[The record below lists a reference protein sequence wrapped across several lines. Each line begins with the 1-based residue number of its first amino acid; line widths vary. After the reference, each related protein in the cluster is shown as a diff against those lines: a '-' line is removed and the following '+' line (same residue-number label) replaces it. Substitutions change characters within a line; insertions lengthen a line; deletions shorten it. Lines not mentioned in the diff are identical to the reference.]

1 MAYTSNNTNL
11 ELIKF
16 RKDVAYSFLRQSRF
30 DPYTSTSITAPIR
43 RIADLSADGKQI
55 NIPLVDQLRSDGVST
70 GPLVGAEEGVD
81 NYGFPMWADWARNAV
96 AFKKSDKKE
105 SAINIQATASPLLRN
120 WVARI
125 RRDDMIDALLSIPT
139 AAIPTNYHSRRGQ
152 SRQWH
157 TLA

>member
-81 NYGFPMWADWARNAV
+81 NYGYPDVGRLGAKCRRVQEVRQEGKRNQYPGDGKPV
-96 AFKKSDKKE
+96 ASE
-105 SAINIQATASPLLRN
+105 LGSAYSPR
-120 WVARI
+120 
-125 RRDDMIDALLSIPT
+125 
-139 AAIPTNYHSRRGQ
+139 
-152 SRQWH
+152 
-157 TLA
+157 